1 MKSRFGKNEKKII
14 GVSIIILMIT
24 STISINAIN
33 NDETISIITEE
44 KVEESLPYLYD
55 ELDQYQN
62 ISTDW
67 LNFSFY
73 SLYGQSFKP
82 TKNILT
88 RVKLLLKKISK
99 NDGYVWIQIRSNLSE
114 ENITEYFVLI
124 ENNQERWIEFD
135 FTDFFVY
142 PERTYY
148 ITVRTNID
156 ELSWPY
162 SIHDDYKRGG
172 YCKYITNIKEWIE
185 YYEYDFCFETYGYND
200 INVYPDLY
208 CDGDLS
214 WSKVQPNS
222 IVNGEFRIK
231 NAGTPKS
238 ILDWE
243 IIEYPEWGEWN
254 FTPSYGYDLKQ
265 EDGDLFVQV
274 SVNVPDNKYRNFGGE
289 IKIIN
294 IGDPSDNSTISV
306 SLSTQKSRQ
315 YINPLFL
322 GFIKQYPNLFNT
334 INYLKRLFPISQ
346 A

>member
-1 MKSRFGKNEKKII
+1 MTTLFKKGLVFAVIVLFIGACFVPSISSDIVEKQ
-14 GVSIIILMIT
+14 
-24 STISINAIN
+24 N
-33 NDETISIITEE
+33 TE
-44 KVEESLPYLYD
+44 VIDDYVDAVSLPPDD

-62 ISTDW
+62 ISSNW

-73 SLYGQSFKP
+73 GLYGQSFKP

-99 NDGYVWIQIRSNLSE
+99 NNGHVWVQIRSNLSQ
-114 ENITEYFVLI
+114 ENIAESPFVLI
-124 ENNQERWIEFD
+124 EDNQERWIEFD
-135 FTDFFVY
+135 FPDIFVY

-148 ITVRTNID
+148 IAVRANID
-156 ELSWPY
+156 KLSWPY

-172 YCKYITNIKEWIE
+172 LCHYVTSIKEWAE
-185 YYEYDFCFETYGYND
+185 YYGYDFCFETYGYND
-200 INVYPDLY
+200 SNIYPDLY

-222 IVNGEFRIK
+222 IVYGEFRIK
-231 NAGTPKS
+231 NTGTPKS
-238 ILDWE
+238 VLDWE
-243 IIEYPEWGEWN
+243 IIEYPDWGDWI

-265 EDGDLFVQV
+265 EDQDLWVQV
-274 SVNVPDNKYRNFGGE
+274 SVMVPDNKYRNFGGE

-322 GFIKQYPNLFNT
+322 RFIKQYPNLF
-334 INYLKRLFPISQ
+334 YLLW
-346 A
+346 